1 MEKIDYKH
9 IGISTNLFNNPE
21 NLVKTVSFLAQYF
34 LVIELE
40 LEHGA
45 RQILSAGASEY
56 DRTLKKLNQL
66 RTSNHLDLS
75 VHSPYIGAECNLA
88 ANDEDTREVSCKLLR
103 RTIEFCGDLEIN
115 YLTYHP
121 GYKSTDSLDLM
132 IDNLKRSLEKLVPQA
147 AALGVKLCM
156 ENTGAERPKFLVF
169 SPAQYVG
176 ISQETGSYLT
186 LDLIHHAS
194 HFSNNGR
201 LNNEFFEAI
210 EEMLP
215 CIRNIHVADII
226 IPKHVHLP
234 LGTGNLPIAKL
245 LDFLAI
251 KQYHGN
257 VIIEEIGGGYSCTQF
272 FTAAREYRDRY
283 CDR

>member
-1 MEKIDYKH
+1 MEKIDYKY

-21 NLVKTVSFLAQYF
+21 NLVGTVSLLAQYF
-34 LVIELE
+34 PVIEVE

-45 RQILSAGASEY
+45 KQILSAAASEY

-66 RTSNHLDLS
+66 RTANRLDLS

-88 ANDEDTREVSCKLLR
+88 ANDENTREVSCKLLR

-121 GYKSTDSLDLM
+121 GYKSTDRLDLM

-147 AALGVKLCM
+147 AALGVKLCL
-156 ENTGAERPKFLVF
+156 ENTGAERSNFLVF
-169 SPAQYVG
+169 SPAQYVE
-176 ISQETGSYLT
+176 ISRETDSYLT

-194 HFSNNGR
+194 HFSTDGR
-201 LNNEFFEAI
+201 LNHEFFETI

-215 CIRNIHVADII
+215 YIRNVHIADII

-234 LGTGNLPIAKL
+234 LGTGNLPIAEL

-257 VIIEEIGGGYSCTQF
+257 VIIEEIGGGYYSAQF
-272 FTAAREYRDRY
+272 FAAALEYRDLY
-283 CDR
+283 CNR